1 MYGFRLN
8 GLSGAQ
14 PLMVEAPPAWPA
26 LSLVRVQG
34 RSPVTRD
41 EVTEDRARLQ
51 LADGG
56 SAELDRAASS
66 AELRLP
72 AGITDGAVI
81 HPYLAPVALVMA
93 RWLGREGFHGGG
105 VVVDGGVW
113 GLLADKE
120 GGKSTLLAWLAL
132 AGSGVVSDDVLVLDH
147 GTVLAGP
154 RSLDLRA
161 DAAKQLGAGEA
172 MGRVGARERWRL
184 ALPPVAAELPLRGWV
199 TLEWGH
205 AVAVEPIR
213 GAARLTA
220 LVPHRGVRLASLD
233 PAALIG
239 LSGLPHRR
247 LVRPRAWASLPEAAD
262 RLLEAIAG

>member
-1 MYGFRLN
+1 
-8 GLSGAQ
+8 
-14 PLMVEAPPAWPA
+14 MVEAPPSWPA
-26 LSLVRVQG
+26 LSLARADVG
-34 RSPVTRD
+34 SPVTRD

-66 AELRLP
+66 AQLRLP
-72 AGITDGAVI
+72 AGVSDGAVI

-105 VVVDGGVW
+105 VAVDGGVW
-113 GLLADKE
+113 GVLADKE

-132 AGSGVVSDDVLVLDH
+132 AGSAVVTDDVLVLDH
-147 GTVLAGP
+147 ETVLAGP

-161 DAAKQLGAGEA
+161 DAATELGAGEP

-184 ALPPVAAELPLRGWV
+184 SLPPVAAELPLRGWV
-199 TLEWGH
+199 TLKWGDT
-205 AVAVEPIR
+205 VAVESVR

-233 PAALIG
+233 PAGLIA